1 MVAVI
6 IKGNEVAEKKRAQ
19 LTEEVVKLKEQG
31 IVPGL
36 AVILVGEDPASRS
49 YVKGKEKGCEQVG
62 IYSELIE
69 LPETITEERL
79 LAEIDR
85 LNGDDRINGIL
96 VQLPLPKHIEEKAI
110 IERIS
115 PEKDVDGFH
124 PISVGRM
131 MTGQDTF
138 LPCTPHG
145 IVELVKET
153 NLDISG
159 KHVVVIG
166 RSNIVG
172 KPVGQLFLNE
182 NATVTYCHS
191 KTQNMKELSK
201 LADILIV
208 AVGRPKMITAD
219 YIKEGAVVID
229 VGVNRLETGKLCGDV
244 DFDDVL
250 DVAGYIT
257 PVPKGV
263 GPMTITMLLHNTVES
278 AKRAGVVCK

>member
-159 KHVVVIG
+159 KHVVIIG

-191 KTQNMKELSK
+191 KTQNIKELSK

-208 AVGRPKMITAD
+208 AVGRPKMVTAD
-219 YIKEGAVVID
+219 YMKKGAVVID

-244 DFDDVL
+244 DFDNVL

>member
-19 LTEEVVKLKEQG
+19 LKEEVVKLKEQG

-69 LPETITEERL
+69 FPGTITEERL

-191 KTQNMKELSK
+191 KTQNMKELTK

-208 AVGRPKMITAD
+208 AVGRPKMVTAD

-244 DFDDVL
+244 DFDNVL

>member
-6 IKGNEVAEKKRAQ
+6 IKGNEVAQKKRAQ

-244 DFDDVL
+244 DFDNVL

>member
-19 LTEEVVKLKEQG
+19 LKEEVVKLKEQG

-36 AVILVGEDPASRS
+36 AVILIGEDPASRS

-145 IVELVKET
+145 ILELVKET

-191 KTQNMKELSK
+191 KTQNIEELSK

-208 AVGRPKMITAD
+208 AVGRPKMVTAD

-244 DFDDVL
+244 DFDNVL

-278 AKRAGVVCK
+278 AKRAGVVCQ

>member
-19 LTEEVVKLKEQG
+19 LKEEVVKLKEQG

-69 LPETITEERL
+69 LPETITEEHL

-191 KTQNMKELSK
+191 KTQNIKELSK

-208 AVGRPKMITAD
+208 AVGRPKMVTAD

-229 VGVNRLETGKLCGDV
+229 VGVNRLGTGKLCGDV
-244 DFDDVL
+244 DFDNVL

-278 AKRAGVVCK
+278 AKRVAAVCK

>member
-69 LPETITEERL
+69 FPETITEERL

-191 KTQNMKELSK
+191 KTQNMKELTK

-219 YIKEGAVVID
+219 YMKEGAVVID

-244 DFDDVL
+244 DFDNVL

>member
-244 DFDDVL
+244 DFDNVL

-278 AKRAGVVCK
+278 AKRTGVVCK

>member
-1 MVAVI
+1 
-6 IKGNEVAEKKRAQ
+6 VAEKKRAQ

-138 LPCTPHG
+138 LP
-145 IVELVKET
+145 
-153 NLDISG
+153 
-159 KHVVVIG
+159 
-166 RSNIVG
+166 
-172 KPVGQLFLNE
+172 
-182 NATVTYCHS
+182 
-191 KTQNMKELSK
+191 
-201 LADILIV
+201 
-208 AVGRPKMITAD
+208 
-219 YIKEGAVVID
+219 
-229 VGVNRLETGKLCGDV
+229 
-244 DFDDVL
+244 
-250 DVAGYIT
+250 
-257 PVPKGV
+257 
-263 GPMTITMLLHNTVES
+263 
-278 AKRAGVVCK
+278 

>member
-19 LTEEVVKLKEQG
+19 LTEEVVKLKRARDCTR
-31 IVPGL
+31 I
-36 AVILVGEDPASRS
+36 SSYFSWRRS
-49 YVKGKEKGCEQVG
+49 SISFLCKGKEKGCEQVG

-69 LPETITEERL
+69 FPETITEERL

-172 KPVGQLFLNE
+172 KPIG
-182 NATVTYCHS
+182 T
-191 KTQNMKELSK
+191 
-201 LADILIV
+201 IV
-208 AVGRPKMITAD
+208 LK
-219 YIKEGAVVID
+219 
-229 VGVNRLETGKLCGDV
+229 
-244 DFDDVL
+244 
-250 DVAGYIT
+250 
-257 PVPKGV
+257 
-263 GPMTITMLLHNTVES
+263 
-278 AKRAGVVCK
+278 

>member
-19 LTEEVVKLKEQG
+19 LREEVVKLKEQG

-191 KTQNMKELSK
+191 KTQNMKELTK

-208 AVGRPKMITAD
+208 AVGRPKMVTAD

-244 DFDDVL
+244 DFDNVL

>member
-19 LTEEVVKLKEQG
+19 LKEEVVKLKEQG

-69 LPETITEERL
+69 FPETITEERL

-191 KTQNMKELSK
+191 KTQNMKELTK

-208 AVGRPKMITAD
+208 AVGRPKMVTAD

-244 DFDDVL
+244 DFDNVL

-278 AKRAGVVCK
+278 AKRAGVICK

>member
-159 KHVVVIG
+159 KHVVIIG

-191 KTQNMKELSK
+191 KTQNMKELTK

-208 AVGRPKMITAD
+208 AVGRPKMVTAD

-244 DFDDVL
+244 DFDNVL

>member
-1 MVAVI
+1 M
-6 IKGNEVAEKKRAQ
+6 KLRRKKRAQ

-244 DFDDVL
+244 DFDNVL

>member
-159 KHVVVIG
+159 KHVVIIG

-191 KTQNMKELSK
+191 KTQNIKELSK

-208 AVGRPKMITAD
+208 AVGRPKMVTAD

-244 DFDDVL
+244 DFDNVL

>member
-19 LTEEVVKLKEQG
+19 LKEEVVKLKEQG

-69 LPETITEERL
+69 FPDTITEERL

-85 LNGDDRINGIL
+85 LNEDDRINGIL

-191 KTQNMKELSK
+191 KTKNIKELSK

-208 AVGRPKMITAD
+208 AVGRPKMVTAD

-244 DFDDVL
+244 DFENVL
-250 DVAGYIT
+250 DIAGYIT

>member
-1 MVAVI
+1 M
-6 IKGNEVAEKKRAQ
+6 KLRRKKRAQ

-69 LPETITEERL
+69 FPETITEERL

-191 KTQNMKELSK
+191 KTQNMKELTK

-208 AVGRPKMITAD
+208 AVGRPKMVTAD
-219 YIKEGAVVID
+219 YLKEGAVVID

-244 DFDDVL
+244 DFDNVL